1 MRLLA
6 LDQSTKHTGY
16 AAYDGSELVD
26 YGVINVDE
34 SLSPFARMK
43 EMRGEITALVS
54 KKRPEF
60 VVFEQVQYQ
69 QNQKVYSQLS
79 QMQGVVMCVLFDAET
94 PFYIVEPTKWKSYAK
109 VHGKKRA
116 EQKAHTVLLAKE
128 KYGVI
133 ATEDEA
139 DAIFIGHWAI
149 NNFKEQIL

>member
-16 AAYDGSELVD
+16 AIYDGDKLTK
-26 YGVINVDE
+26 YGVINAAEDA
-34 SLSPFARMK
+34 LPFARMK
-43 EMRGEITALVS
+43 EMREKIAALIAET
-54 KKRPEF
+54 RPEF

-79 QMQGVVMCVLFDAET
+79 QMQGVVMGVLFDAET
-94 PFYIVEPTKWKSYAK
+94 PFYIVEPMKWKSYAK

-116 EQKAHTVLLAKE
+116 EQKAYTMSLAKE

-149 NNFKEQIL
+149 NNYKEQH